1 MNCNH
6 NNKSVD
12 EIEIVKNTSYIFRQL
27 NKKQMIRIKFYF
39 IIHFKLQQF
48 FINKTSEAVTIKSVS
63 FTNKNLT
70 IC

>member
-39 IIHFKLQQF
+39 IINFKLQQF

>member
-48 FINKTSEAVTIKSVS
+48 FINKTSEQLLSNQYHLQIK
-63 FTNKNLT
+63 
-70 IC
+70 I